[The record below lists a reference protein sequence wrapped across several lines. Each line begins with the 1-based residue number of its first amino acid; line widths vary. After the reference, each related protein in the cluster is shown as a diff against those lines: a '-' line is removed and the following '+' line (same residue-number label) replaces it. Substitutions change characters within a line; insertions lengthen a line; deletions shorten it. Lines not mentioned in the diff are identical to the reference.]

1 MLVTFEPERLLNW
14 LRTQLDAGM
23 PIAHTRQTVT
33 SPHLNIVR
41 TLLYTVFACGS
52 LLSGCAAQL
61 ATLKVLPWNDH
72 SAARP
77 VHLDIAVPELDKR
90 QLRGSFFVTV
100 SKLTRIDDWRKAA
113 LQGHEIG
120 NHSVSH
126 EHPAA
131 LTKESEETQVEDAR
145 NFLDS
150 KFHSHIITFAYPY
163 MEISP
168 GLLFWVKK
176 YNFAARGWPENPEL
190 LYVSSEQEP
199 DWYNLPGQPVYTKYD
214 NTVYEGWINKASSLH
229 AWTTFQFHGIGDAST
244 GWEPIPANIF
254 FHVLEYLKQ
263 KRDEGLWVAPF
274 GEVAA
279 YLRAQKILENVRPKL
294 SNGSERFAWE
304 IPHPFPSAVILKVRA
319 ERPVRLHL
327 YQGGRELR
335 PDKQGVYSV
344 SFDPREL
351 IVRGES

>member
-1 MLVTFEPERLLNW
+1 
-14 LRTQLDAGM
+14 
-23 PIAHTRQTVT
+23 
-33 SPHLNIVR
+33 
-41 TLLYTVFACGS
+41 
-52 LLSGCAAQL
+52 
-61 ATLKVLPWNDH
+61 
-72 SAARP
+72 
-77 VHLDIAVPELDKR
+77 
-90 QLRGSFFVTV
+90 
-100 SKLTRIDDWRKAA
+100 
-113 LQGHEIG
+113 
-120 NHSVSH
+120 
-126 EHPAA
+126 
-131 LTKESEETQVEDAR
+131 
-145 NFLDS
+145 
-150 KFHSHIITFAYPY
+150 

-214 NTVYEGWINKASSLH
+214 NTVYEGWINKAISLH

-244 GWEPIPANIF
+244 GWEPIAANIF

-279 YLRAQKILENVRPKL
+279 YLRAQKILENVRPEL